1 MVAAIRQTV
10 TVGPGGRVE
19 VQAPELTEG
28 ARAEVIVLLE
38 HPSVPA
44 AQLAAFERLQAGLKL
59 DEAGARQWA
68 AHARAE
74 RESFGPR
81 E

>member
-28 ARAEVIVLLE
+28 SRAEVIVLVE
-38 HPSVPA
+38 NVTSPA
-44 AQLAAFERLQAGLKL
+44 AQLAAFERLQAGLNL
-59 DEAGARQWA
+59 DAARARQWSEQ
-68 AHARAE
+68 ARTE

>member
-19 VQAPELTEG
+19 VQSPRLKEG
-28 ARAEVIVLLE
+28 SRAEVIVLLE
-38 HPSVPA
+38 EPTGPA
-44 AQLAAFERLQAGLKL
+44 GQLAAFDRLQKRLNL
-59 DEAGARQWA
+59 DARRAREWSEQ
-68 AHARAE
+68 ARAE

>member
-1 MVAAIRQTV
+1 MS
-10 TVGPGGRVE
+10 PLVE
-19 VQAPELTEG
+19 VQAPQLPEG

-38 HPSVPA
+38 EAAVPA
-44 AQLAAFERLQAGLKL
+44 SQLAAFERLQAGLNL
-59 DEAGARQWA
+59 DEARARQWSEQ
-68 AHARAE
+68 ARAE